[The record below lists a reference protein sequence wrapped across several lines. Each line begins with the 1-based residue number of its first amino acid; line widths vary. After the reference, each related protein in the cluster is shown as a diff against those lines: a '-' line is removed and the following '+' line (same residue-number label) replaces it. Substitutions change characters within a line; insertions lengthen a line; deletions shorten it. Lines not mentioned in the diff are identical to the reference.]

1 MGFFSFLGDVVKTVA
16 SPVTSLLG
24 AGASYAGTTQ
34 TNSTAKQ
41 IASDNNAAAIEL
53 ANTAH
58 QREIKDLKAAG
69 LNPILSVNGAG
80 AASPQMQGWTPQNA
94 LEPAVSSAMAF
105 KRLSA
110 DLENIEADTEAKR
123 ENAQLTRDQQTLA
136 RKNSEVA
143 EENRKLTQIQ
153 QVKTEADTQNSYV
166 DYWLK
171 DAQKHLTFANTATAL
186 ENARSAKTSADFM
199 PLEKNLDIFIKKVE
213 AGNAT
218 ARTVTDF
225 LSSLT
230 PMGKFSKFGPQ
241 SFPRR

>member
-1 MGFFSFLGDVVKTVA
+1 MGFFSFLEDLVKPVA
-16 SPVTSLLG
+16 SIVPGVSSYLG
-24 AGASYAGTTQ
+24 VQ
-34 TNSTAKQ
+34 DKNNTAKQ
-41 IASDNNAAAIEL
+41 IAKDNNAVAIEL

-58 QREIKDLKAAG
+58 QREVKDLKAAG
-69 LNPILSVNGAG
+69 LNPILSANGAG
-80 AASPQMQGWTPQNA
+80 AASPQMQGWTPENVV
-94 LEPAVSSAMAF
+94 EPAVSSAMAF
-105 KRLSA
+105 KRLTA
-110 DLENIEADTEAKR
+110 DLENIAADTEAKR
-123 ENAQLTRDQQTLA
+123 ENAQLTRDQQDLA

-199 PLEKNLDIFIKKVE
+199 PVEKQLDMFLKQIE

-218 ARTVTDF
+218 ARTVSDF

-230 PMGKFSKFGPQ
+230 PMGKLSKFGPQ